1 MSEAAVSRIAIAI
14 FALVI
19 STVINGWLTLG
30 VTVGVV
36 IIVLDQIGWGGRG
49 SNLVGALLEARS
61 LEYRERVL
69 HHEAGHLLAACVLNI
84 PVVDYVL
91 DPWLAFRRGYPG
103 YGGVQLDLGPWQT
116 WLEHHQISE
125 SDLERYGIFW
135 AAGGVAEQQVWGQ
148 AQGDRSDQRQ
158 IAQLLALL
166 RTRFGAG
173 LDLKHWQSR
182 FKLGAEELLQTHP
195 EAYELVV
202 QRMRQ
207 RLPVQECVAEI
218 NQVLSSRVVISTPGS
233 SGSGWATE

>member
-1 MSEAAVSRIAIAI
+1 MSEAAIARIAIAI
-14 FALVI
+14 FALVV

-36 IIVLDQIGWGGRG
+36 IILVDQIGWGGRG

-61 LEYRERVL
+61 PEYRERVL

-84 PVVDYVL
+84 PIVDYVL

-116 WLEHHQISE
+116 WLEQQQIGE
-125 SDLERYGIFW
+125 SDLERYGVFW
-135 AAGGVAEQQVWGQ
+135 AAGGVAEHQFCGE

-166 RTRFGAG
+166 RTRFGEG

-182 FKLGAEELLQTHP
+182 FKLGAEELLHTYP
-195 EAYELVV
+195 EAYDLVV
-202 QRMRQ
+202 ERMRQ
-207 RLPVQECVAEI
+207 RVSAQECLAEVK
-218 NQVLSSRVVISTPGS
+218 QVLS
-233 SGSGWATE
+233 